1 MLLVLLTLFAC
12 ALASLV
18 AVGFLMR
25 FSHLIGKQ
33 DSAVGDATWR
43 VGGSHCHAAALPPF
57 NDLMELWGYFQKA
70 PLLLAVIRWLI
81 VLSGIVYL
89 RKCVRQQVRVCA
101 RVCART
107 QVRAPAKLREFA
119 CACVRARARAFVS
132 AWATGGL

>member
-33 DSAVGDATWR
+33 DSAVGDATGR
-43 VGGSHCHAAALPPF
+43 VGDSHCHAAALPPF

-89 RKCVRQQVRVCA
+89 RKCVRVRAPTSASVCA
-101 RVCART
+101 RVHSYASAGACE
-107 QVRAPAKLREFA
+107 AP
-119 CACVRARARAFVS
+119 
-132 AWATGGL
+132 